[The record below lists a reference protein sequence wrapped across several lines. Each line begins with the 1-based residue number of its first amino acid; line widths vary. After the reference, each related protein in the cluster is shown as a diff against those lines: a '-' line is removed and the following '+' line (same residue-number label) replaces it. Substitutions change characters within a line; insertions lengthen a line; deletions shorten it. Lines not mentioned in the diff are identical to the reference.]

1 MTKKSGLTPFYRRFV
16 TKSQLNFLS
25 NRPSLLHNM
34 SSLLIDEILL
44 SAFIQFEYVQ
54 YDDVLVLRFLVSK
67 M

>member
-1 MTKKSGLTPFYRRFV
+1 
-16 TKSQLNFLS
+16 
-25 NRPSLLHNM
+25 M

-54 YDDVLVLRFLVSK
+54 YDNVLVLRFLVSK